1 MVGVITFC
9 IVVLTLFKTIEFCMV
24 IVENKR
30 SREAFDE
37 FMKDRKDAFER
48 TKENDLPFK

>member
-1 MVGVITFC
+1 MVGIITFC
-9 IVVLTLFKTIEFCMV
+9 IVVLTIFKTIEFCMV

-37 FMKDRKDAFER
+37 FMKDRKDALER
-48 TKENDLPFK
+48 TKDDDLPFK

>member
-1 MVGVITFC
+1 MTEVITFC

-24 IVENKR
+24 IVENKKN
-30 SREAFDE
+30 REAFDE
-37 FMKDRKDAFER
+37 FVKDRKDALER

>member
-1 MVGVITFC
+1 MSGVITFC
-9 IVVLTLFKTIEFCMV
+9 IVVLTIFKTIDFCMV

-37 FMKDRKDAFER
+37 FMKDRKDALER

>member
-1 MVGVITFC
+1 MSGVITFC
-9 IVVLTLFKTIEFCMV
+9 IVVLTIFKTIDFCMV

-37 FMKDRKDAFER
+37 FMKNRKDTLER